1 MEEEVIIKI
10 TGRQKF
16 INNGEKDKIEQE
28 VTGRLFLKNSKYYL
42 IYNDDSPGV
51 DGAEAKL
58 KIDLEDEQLLLMR
71 ADPAPMKQK
80 FITGEITEGYYGKA
94 GHKFDISVDT
104 EKIVLQA
111 DLKSGEIKVD
121 YRLYFNGEL
130 TSENK
135 LTIRY
140 RSDS

>member
-1 MEEEVIIKI
+1 MEEEVIIEI

-16 INNGEKDKIEQE
+16 IHNGENDKIEQE
-28 VTGRLFLKNSKYYL
+28 VTGRIFLKNDKYYL

-58 KIDLEDEQLLLMR
+58 RIDLEAEQLLLMR

-80 FITGEITEGYYGKA
+80 FITGEITDGYYGRA
-94 GHKFDISVDT
+94 GQKFDVSVDT
-104 EKIVLQA
+104 EKMFLQA
-111 DLKSGEIKVD
+111 DLNSGEIKVD
-121 YRLYFNGEL
+121 YHLYFNGEL

-135 LTIRY
+135 LSIRY
-140 RSDS
+140 RIDN